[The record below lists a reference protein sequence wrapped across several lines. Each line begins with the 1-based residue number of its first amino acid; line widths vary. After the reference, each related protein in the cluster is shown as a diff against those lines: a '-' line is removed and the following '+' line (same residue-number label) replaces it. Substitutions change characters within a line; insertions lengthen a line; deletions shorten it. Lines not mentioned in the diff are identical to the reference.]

1 LLQPSER
8 PYTALTFHPNSIFKA
23 GDGSD
28 QMKKA
33 DEDQIRLVVQNE
45 LLAIISDAQDSLGM
59 KKDPTGMGRRAL
71 EGLADL
77 IRSRQ
82 STQTDE

>member
-1 LLQPSER
+1 M
-8 PYTALTFHPNSIFKA
+8 TFHPDSLCIEREA
-23 GDGSD
+23 
-28 QMKKA
+28 KKA
-33 DEDQIRLVVQNE
+33 MADIGENRIRSIVQDE
-45 LLAIISDAQDSLGM
+45 LLGIISDAQESLGV

-82 STQTDE
+82 TSEVEDEKQ

>member
-1 LLQPSER
+1 M
-8 PYTALTFHPNSIFKA
+8 TFHPNSFSS
-23 GDGSD
+23 GRLNG
-28 QMKKA
+28 QMTKA
-33 DEDQIRLVVQNE
+33 DERKIRAIVQDE
-45 LLAIISDAQDSLGM
+45 MLGIISDAQESLGV

-82 STQTDE
+82 ASQADDE

>member
-1 LLQPSER
+1 
-8 PYTALTFHPNSIFKA
+8 
-23 GDGSD
+23 
-28 QMKKA
+28 MKKA
-33 DEDQIRLVVQNE
+33 DEEQIRLVVQNE

>member
-1 LLQPSER
+1 
-8 PYTALTFHPNSIFKA
+8 
-23 GDGSD
+23 
-28 QMKKA
+28 
-33 DEDQIRLVVQNE
+33 
-45 LLAIISDAQDSLGM
+45 M

-82 STQTDE
+82 SATTDG

>member
-1 LLQPSER
+1 
-8 PYTALTFHPNSIFKA
+8 
-23 GDGSD
+23 
-28 QMKKA
+28 MKKA

>member
-1 LLQPSER
+1 M
-8 PYTALTFHPNSIFKA
+8 T
-23 GDGSD
+23 
-28 QMKKA
+28 KA
-33 DEDQIRLVVQNE
+33 DEDKIRLVVQNE

-77 IRSRQ
+77 IRNRQ

>member
-1 LLQPSER
+1 M
-8 PYTALTFHPNSIFKA
+8 T
-23 GDGSD
+23 
-28 QMKKA
+28 KA

-45 LLAIISDAQDSLGM
+45 LLAIITDAQDFLGT

-77 IRSRQ
+77 IRRRRF
-82 STQTDE
+82 TQAEE

>member
-1 LLQPSER
+1 
-8 PYTALTFHPNSIFKA
+8 
-23 GDGSD
+23 
-28 QMKKA
+28 MKMTKA
-33 DEDQIRLVVQNE
+33 DEDKIRLVVQNE

-82 STQTDE
+82 SPRTDD